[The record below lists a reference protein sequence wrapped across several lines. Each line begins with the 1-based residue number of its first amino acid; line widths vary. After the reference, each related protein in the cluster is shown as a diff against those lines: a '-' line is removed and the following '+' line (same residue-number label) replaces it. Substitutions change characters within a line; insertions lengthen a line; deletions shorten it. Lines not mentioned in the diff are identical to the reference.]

1 MAGLSS
7 LHTSRRNSV
16 EEAQKVEV
24 SRNSRRNNSRIPLRQ
39 EKIKLAFGIPKTLK
53 SSEN

>member
-1 MAGLSS
+1 MVGLSL

-24 SRNSRRNNSRIPLRQ
+24 SRNLRRNNSKIPLRQ
-39 EKIKLAFGIPKTLK
+39 EKIKLAFDILKILK